1 MSRGLSAGGCLYSVF
16 VVAVVVGA
24 TMAFSALGIG
34 AANAWFL
41 SGNFSDG
48 WSLAW
53 AKPLVLI
60 GWTILFLGGI
70 GGFARSSN

>member
-1 MSRGLSAGGCLYSVF
+1 MKTAIGCIAVIIGFVIIVLVALVF
-16 VVAVVVGA
+16 GA
-24 TMAFSALGIG
+24 LAIG

-53 AKPLVLI
+53 QKPFVLFGWSCLFI
-60 GWTILFLGGI
+60 GSLGAGSS
-70 GGFARSSN
+70 ARRR